1 MQCHPY
7 YELLPT
13 KYELIFFFLTFSLS
27 DLLFPPFAVYHRLR
41 IARMSGFFDRLAA
54 LADVELLIDVFQVR
68 LDGSVRN

>member
-41 IARMSGFFDRLAA
+41 IARMWAFSTASRRLRT
-54 LADVELLIDVFQVR
+54 LSF
-68 LDGSVRN
+68 